1 MRVMLAARHADA
13 IRTTLERV
21 RELLG
26 DRAVEAPGMK
36 SNDRNS
42 HGTLLLHPIKQSCRG
57 VPR

>member
-1 MRVMLAARHADA
+1 MLAARHADA